1 VLRRASEPG
10 CCAVT
15 FRELQLALR
24 GSLHRLQTLKDLV
37 DEDTVEEGEDGGCV
51 VGLTDEEWEE
61 LLASECFSEASTGGK
76 LGESGSKKS
85 KEWHR
90 PSAEAVAV
98 ARETLEQL
106 RARMP
111 QCHINGVRNI
121 WIVKPSGKSR
131 GRGIK
136 CFNSVRGSRPTRCRS
151 RVRRSAIDNGLFL
164 PVTQD
169 NELHQK

>member
-1 VLRRASEPG
+1 MANNAHRTAAECVLRRASQPD
-10 CCAVT
+10 CYAVT

-37 DEDTVEEGEDGGCV
+37 DEDTVREGEDGGGV
-51 VGLTDEEWEE
+51 VALTDKEWEE
-61 LLASECFSEASTGGK
+61 LLASECFSEASTGRT

-85 KEWHR
+85 KQCHR

-106 RARMP
+106 RARLP
-111 QCHINGVRNI
+111 QCHIDGVRNI

-136 CFNSVRGSRPTRCRS
+136 CFNNVRDSHPTY
-151 RVRRSAIDNGLFL
+151 A
-164 PVTQD
+164 
-169 NELHQK
+169 